1 MLEAVSHAISFA
13 VKVSPNPPV
22 REVEATA
29 IGKDIAFCLAFQ
41 VAALAILPSASVPI
55 QVGVNVCTPFNVPI
69 VSPIF
74 VSDEV
79 ANACVEDVEPFR
91 EVIPE
96 LDGVVQ
102 IIVPVAESDDTKS
115 PPPHTPPAILSVR
128 VRLVERSP
136 PPESPSPADMVTEE
150 FAGVNPRAVWKYEG
164 ECVCHVPNQSPVEVE
179 LIVIAPDDVEMVIPV
194 PAVRYAGVYVFEEF
208 PIRSC
213 PEEGVVETPV
223 PPCWGTKIDKA

>member
-1 MLEAVSHAISFA
+1 MLFIVANLPVKDKSLAVIKRGSEAV
-13 VKVSPNPPV
+13 K
-22 REVEATA
+22 EVEATG
-29 IGKDIAFCLAFQ
+29 IGKLIAFCLAFQ

-55 QVGVNVCTPFNVPI
+55 QVGVNVWTPFNVPI

-79 ANACVEDVEPFR
+79 ANVCVEEVEPFK

-96 LDGVVQ
+96 PDGVVQ

-164 ECVCHVPNQSPVEVE
+164 ECVCHVPNQSPVEVA
-179 LIVIAPDDVEMVIPV
+179 INAVDVAVINPGFVQ
-194 PAVRYAGVYVFEEF
+194 
-208 PIRSC
+208 IR
-213 PEEGVVETPV
+213 
-223 PPCWGTKIDKA
+223 